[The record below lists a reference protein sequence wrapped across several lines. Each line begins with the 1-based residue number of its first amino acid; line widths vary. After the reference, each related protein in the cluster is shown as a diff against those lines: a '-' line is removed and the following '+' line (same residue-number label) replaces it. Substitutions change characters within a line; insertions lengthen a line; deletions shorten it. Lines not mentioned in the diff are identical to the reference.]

1 MPDQTPNTEPVQKL
15 LAEFPVLIVTGLSGG
30 GKSTALNVLEDMR
43 FFTVDGL
50 PSPLAP
56 QMVQLLNQENLAAY
70 KGLAIGL
77 DVSQSHFVRDFN
89 DTLSKLAVMGVK
101 PGILFIEAK
110 DSVILTRYATTR
122 RPHPLERVDLEREG
136 LGLEQAIALE
146 RKRLQ
151 RLREMASLVL
161 DTSSYSIHDLRR
173 VIQEKW
179 GTVLGTSHVLRVH
192 LISFG
197 FKYGV
202 PAEADMV
209 FDLRFLPNPYFNEHL
224 KPLSGLDASVQQYVL
239 GSEPGISFLK
249 KLEDFL
255 LFTLPLNQAE
265 GRFRMTIAIGCT
277 GGRHR
282 SVAVTEALASTLKE
296 KHFVV
301 STEHRHLALG

>member
-1 MPDQTPNTEPVQKL
+1 MSNQNTESPQKR

-56 QMVQLLNQENLAAY
+56 QMVQLLNQENLAEY

-77 DVSQSHFVRDFN
+77 DVSQSHFVKDFN
-89 DTLSKLAVMGVK
+89 DTLIKLNVMGIK

-110 DSVILTRYATTR
+110 DSVIITRYATTR
-122 RPHPLERVDLEREG
+122 RPHPLEREG
-136 LGLEQAIALE
+136 LGLEQAIVLE

-209 FDLRFLPNPYFNEHL
+209 FDLRFLPNPYFDERL
-224 KPLSGLDASVQQYVL
+224 KPLSGLDPAVQQFVL
-239 GSEPGISFLK
+239 DTEPGISFLK

-255 LFTLPLNQAE
+255 LFTLPLNQQE

-282 SVAVTEALASTLKE
+282 SVALTEALATTFKSKG
-296 KHFVV
+296 FVV

>member
-1 MPDQTPNTEPVQKL
+1 MLGLTAHTEPARKL
-15 LAEFPVLIVTGLSGG
+15 PAEFPILIVTGLSGG

-50 PSPLAP
+50 PSSLAP
-56 QMVQLLNQENLAAY
+56 QMVRLLNQENLTEY

-77 DVSQSHFVRDFN
+77 DVSQSNFVRDFN
-89 DTLSKLAVMGVK
+89 EALTRLGIMGVK

-122 RPHPLERVDLEREG
+122 RPHPLEREG
-136 LGLEQAIALE
+136 LGLEQAVHLE

-179 GTVLGTSHVLRVH
+179 GAVLGTSHVLRVH

-209 FDLRFLPNPYFNEHL
+209 FDLRFLPNPYFDERL
-224 KPLSGLDASVQQYVL
+224 KPLSGLDPAIHDYVL
-239 GSEPGISFLK
+239 GGEPGRGFLK

-255 LFTLPLNQAE
+255 SFTLPLNQAE

-282 SVAVTEALASTLKE
+282 SVALTEALAAILKD
-296 KHFVV
+296 KGFVV
-301 STEHRHLALG
+301 STEHRHLTLG